1 MFKNLYSSIAKV
13 GLSAFVLSIAGAN
26 FVNAQQW
33 QNVGNTSII
42 SANGSGFNDL
52 VIDNTG
58 NYYVSYYDLSV
69 DKGSVQKLSGTSW
82 SYLGGSA
89 GVTDDYAN
97 HNSLSVASDGS
108 VYHLSKGNNMD
119 VNKFSGAAWS
129 SLVSIPT
136 SGFAGYPSSVVSSD
150 NILYAYVQGT
160 VRRFVNGAWQQI
172 GANVVSGTAYHS
184 KIKIGTNGKIYVC
197 QISNGVVSVYENT
210 LTASSTTAWT
220 LVGGASLGNAFTE
233 SVYATLDLT
242 MGADNSLY
250 VVYGKTLND
259 PNDPNSL
266 LRKINVKKFDGT
278 SWLQL
283 GDENF
288 GVAES
293 NLDLSIAVTPQGKPF
308 VAASSWYENEGK
320 NTVYEINSTTNTWSP
335 FGGNYVSDGS
345 THYNDLEF
353 DTNTNSLVL
362 AYSLDDYF
370 SQGITEGTV
379 VKKFALQVQPSCNNT
394 DPGNNPG
401 DLGCVTFNYREQS
414 VTYTTVRGAD
424 GKIWLQQNLGSTKV
438 AASLTDPDAYGDL
451 FQWGRWDDGH
461 QLRNSTLSATA
472 PSPNNPSGLNGGN
485 TNFHSA
491 AYNSSSNFWSGGTD
505 SDTWTAENA
514 SAATA
519 TKGAD
524 PCKAIG
530 LDWRL
535 PTVGEIDAAMVAEN
549 ISEYNSALSSHLK
562 LIPAGMKDYSGIFS
576 PGTRL
581 YLWSSSASPYTGSG
595 QHLYISGLSTLSN
608 SASRDA
614 GMSVRCIKEVTAG
627 LGTSD
632 IKKITL
638 GVYPNPTNGILN
650 IKTDSEIISVNVTN
664 VVGQRLKIQYSDH
677 QINMQGLPSG
687 VYIVE
692 MILKNGQKISK
703 KVIKN

>member
-1 MFKNLYSSIAKV
+1 MFKNLYTLVTKV
-13 GLSAFVLSIAGAN
+13 SLSAFVLSIAGSN
-26 FVNAQQW
+26 FINAQQW
-33 QNVGNTSII
+33 QNVGNSPIL

-69 DKGSVQKLSGTSW
+69 NKGSVQKLNGTSW

-97 HNSLSVASDGS
+97 HNSLSVAPDGS

-129 SLVSIPT
+129 SLTSIPT

-150 NILYAYVQGT
+150 NILYTYVQGT

-172 GANVVSGTAYHS
+172 GTNVISGVTYHG
-184 KIKIGTNGKIYVC
+184 KIKLGSNGKVYVC
-197 QISNGVVSVYENT
+197 QIANGVVSVYENT

-233 SVYATLDLT
+233 SVYATLDFT

-250 VVYGKTLND
+250 VVYGKTLNN

-278 SWLQL
+278 SWLAL

-288 GVAES
+288 GVSES
-293 NLDLSIAVTPQGKPF
+293 NLDFSITVTPQGKPF

-335 FGGNYVSDGS
+335 LGGNYVSDAS

-394 DPGNNPG
+394 DPGTNPG
-401 DLGCVTFNYREQS
+401 DLGCVTFNYRGQS
-414 VTYTTVRGAD
+414 VTYTTVRGTD

-438 AASLTDPDAYGDL
+438 ASSLTDSDAYGDL

-461 QLRNSTLSATA
+461 QLRNSSFSATA
-472 PSPNNPSGLNGGN
+472 PSPNNPSGLNGG
-485 TNFHSA
+485 TAAFHSA
-491 AYNSSSNFWSGGTD
+491 AYNSSSNFWSGGTA

-549 ISEYNSALSSHLK
+549 ISEFNSALSSHLK

-595 QHLYISGLSTLSN
+595 QHLYISGFSTLSN

-614 GMSVRCIKEVTAG
+614 GMSVRCIKDVTAG
-627 LGTSD
+627 LGTTE
-632 IKKITL
+632 IKKINI
-638 GVYPNPTNGILN
+638 GVYPNPTNGLLN
-650 IKTDSEIISVNVTN
+650 IKTDSEINSVNVTN
-664 VVGQRLKIQYSDH
+664 VVGQRLKIQYSNH